1 VNAVRRVFRILGYV
15 GLAFVSLLVV
25 AYGVVYAIS
34 ESRVRHA
41 YALTRETVALPTD
54 SASLA
59 EGKRLAQIRGCT
71 GCHGALAQ
79 GDTFLDSWLL
89 ARVVSPNLTQAT
101 RTYSTDDLVRIVRH
115 GVRPDGK
122 SVVVMPS
129 GMFNPLTDQDLGAI
143 LAYLK
148 SLPVSEGPGPGVRVG
163 PMARLMFTLGKF
175 STAAH
180 EADSAAKLASVYPA
194 ATDSNWQG
202 AYLAR
207 TACTECHGL
216 DLRGD
221 PSGIPPDL
229 KIAGAYPRDAFTRL
243 MRTGVPVNGRDLG
256 LMKEVALQRFSHFT
270 DEEIRSLHGYLVA
283 RASQ

>member
-1 VNAVRRVFRILGYV
+1 MRRVFRILGYV
-15 GLAFVSLLVV
+15 ALTFVALLVV

-34 ESRVRHA
+34 ESRVRRA

-79 GDTFLDSWLL
+79 GDTFVDSWLL
-89 ARVVSPNLTQAT
+89 ARVVSPNLTQAA
-101 RTYSTDDLVRIVRH
+101 RTYSTDELVRIVRH

-129 GMFNPLTDQDLGAI
+129 GMFNPLTDRDLSAI

-148 SLPVSEGPGPGVRVG
+148 SLPVAEGPGREVRLG

-175 STAAH
+175 LPAAQ
-180 EADSAAKLASVYPA
+180 EADSAAKLASLYPA

-229 KIAGAYPRDAFTRL
+229 KIAGAYPLDAFTRL
-243 MRTGVPVNGRDLG
+243 MRTGVPVSERDLD
-256 LMKEVALQRFSHFT
+256 LMKQVSLQRFSHFT
-270 DEEIRSLHGYLVA
+270 DGEIRALHTYLVA
-283 RASQ
+283 RAGR

>member
-1 VNAVRRVFRILGYV
+1 VRRVFRILGYV
-15 GLAFVSLLVV
+15 ALTFVALLVV

-34 ESRVRHA
+34 ESRVRRA

-79 GDTFLDSWLL
+79 GDTFVDSWLL
-89 ARVVSPNLTQAT
+89 ARVVSPNLTQAA
-101 RTYSTDDLVRIVRH
+101 RTYSTDELVRIVRH

-129 GMFNPLTDQDLGAI
+129 GMFNPLTDRDLSAI

-148 SLPVSEGPGPGVRVG
+148 SLPVAEGPGREVRLG

-175 STAAH
+175 LPAAQ
-180 EADSAAKLASVYPA
+180 EADSAAKLASLYPA

-229 KIAGAYPRDAFTRL
+229 KIAGAYPLDAFTRL
-243 MRTGVPVNGRDLG
+243 MRTGVPVSERDLD
-256 LMKEVALQRFSHFT
+256 LMKQVSLQRFSHFT
-270 DEEIRSLHGYLVA
+270 DGEIRALHTYLVA
-283 RASQ
+283 RAGR

>member
-1 VNAVRRVFRILGYV
+1 MRRVFRILGYV
-15 GLAFVSLLVV
+15 ALAFVALLVV

-34 ESRVRHA
+34 ESRVRRA

-59 EGKRLAQIRGCT
+59 EGKRFAQIRGCT

-79 GDTFLDSWLL
+79 GDTFVDSWLL
-89 ARVVSPNLTQAT
+89 ARVVSPNLTQAA

-115 GVRPDGK
+115 GLRPDGK

-129 GMFNPLTDQDLGAI
+129 GMFTALTDQDLGAI

-148 SLPVSEGPGPGVRVG
+148 SLPVSEGPGREVRLG
-163 PMARLMFTLGKF
+163 PAARLMFTLGKF
-175 STAAH
+175 LPAAQ
-180 EADSAAKLASVYPA
+180 EADSAARLASIYPTT
-194 ATDSNWQG
+194 TDSNWQG

-221 PSGIPPDL
+221 ASGTPPDL
-229 KIAGAYPRDAFTRL
+229 KIAGAYPLDAFVRL
-243 MRTGVPVNGRDLG
+243 MRTGVPVSGLELG
-256 LMKEVALQRFSHFT
+256 LMKEVSLRRFSYFT
-270 DEEIRSLHGYLVA
+270 DGEIASLHAYLVA
-283 RASQ
+283 RARQ

>member
-1 VNAVRRVFRILGYV
+1 VRRVFRILGYV
-15 GLAFVSLLVV
+15 ALTFVALLVV

-34 ESRVRHA
+34 ESRVRRA

-79 GDTFLDSWLL
+79 GDTFVDSWLL
-89 ARVVSPNLTQAT
+89 ARVVSPNLTQAA
-101 RTYSTDDLVRIVRH
+101 RTYSTDELVRIVRH

-129 GMFNPLTDQDLGAI
+129 GMFNPLTDRDLSAI

-148 SLPVSEGPGPGVRVG
+148 SLPVAEGPGREVRLG

-175 STAAH
+175 LPAAQ
-180 EADSAAKLASVYPA
+180 EADSAAKLASLYPA
-194 ATDSNWQG
+194 PTDSNWQG

-229 KIAGAYPRDAFTRL
+229 KIAGAYPLDAFTRL
-243 MRTGVPVNGRDLG
+243 MRTGVPVSGRDLD
-256 LMKEVALQRFSHFT
+256 LMKQVSLQRFSHFT
-270 DEEIRSLHGYLVA
+270 DGEIRALHTYLVA
-283 RASQ
+283 RAGR